1 MSTISPDEGKLRSI
15 KVVIVDDHL
24 MLAESLAATLNS
36 CADIDVVAL
45 ASSCRDALTVA
56 TSHQPDVMLLDQRMP
71 DGFGTDI
78 VGKVLE
84 SSPQTKVLLVTAETG
99 DDVLTKAIRAGASAV
114 IPKGKPAAVVIS
126 SVRAAANDEA
136 LITPE
141 ALRKVLSRL
150 TGDQPGGDITSREL
164 EVLRLLAR
172 GTSTSAIS
180 AGLHVAPATTR
191 NHIQSIMT
199 KLGAHTRLEAVA
211 IARRTNILSD

>member
-1 MSTISPDEGKLRSI
+1 
-15 KVVIVDDHL
+15 
-24 MLAESLAATLNS
+24 
-36 CADIDVVAL
+36 
-45 ASSCRDALTVA
+45 
-56 TSHQPDVMLLDQRMP
+56 MLLDQRMP

-84 SSPQTKVLLVTAETG
+84 SSPKTKVLLVTAETG

-114 IPKGKPAAVVIS
+114 IPKGKQAAVVIS

-141 ALRKVLSRL
+141 VLRRLVPRL
-150 TGDQPGGDITSREL
+150 TGDHESGAGITSREL

-172 GTSTSAIS
+172 GKSTSAIS
-180 AGLHVAPATTR
+180 GGLHVAPATTR
-191 NHIQSIMT
+191 NHIQSIMI

-211 IARRTNILSD
+211 IARQTNILSD